1 MIMQPTIHAV
11 LGATLSLALFQPAL
25 AAWPEDRP
33 IEVVVG
39 FPAGGGTDIMARKLI
54 PFMEKRLGG
63 KARFIVLN
71 KPGAAGEISTT
82 AIARAEP
89 DGYTIGV
96 VNVPSFLFVPMT
108 KKSQYSPDDVRLVA
122 RVVDDP
128 TVVVVRADSKL
139 SNLKDIV
146 EALRAKPGSITFG
159 HNGVGSNGHLAL
171 RLMADA
177 TKVQANEVPYRG
189 TAAQKTDL
197 LGGHLEVGLISAGEV
212 AELHGGAKG
221 DLKVIA
227 ILAKSRLPA
236 LPGVPTAEEAG
247 VPVVMSS
254 ERGFAVAKSVPDMV
268 VRALEAAIADS
279 VRDPEFIA
287 SSPGDAPVLSYAS
300 GSQWKESLSENAK
313 VLRAIADTL
322 PKDSLP
328 E

>member
-1 MIMQPTIHAV
+1 MRPTIHAV
-11 LGATLSLALFQPAL
+11 LGATLSLALCQPAL

-128 TVVVVRADSKL
+128 TVVVVRADSKF
-139 SNLKDIV
+139 SSLKDVV
-146 EALRAKPGSITFG
+146 EALRGQAGFDHVRPQRR
-159 HNGVGSNGHLAL
+159 
-171 RLMADA
+171 RLERPSRAPAD
-177 TKVQANEVPYRG
+177 G
-189 TAAQKTDL
+189 
-197 LGGHLEVGLISAGEV
+197 
-212 AELHGGAKG
+212 
-221 DLKVIA
+221 
-227 ILAKSRLPA
+227 
-236 LPGVPTAEEAG
+236 
-247 VPVVMSS
+247 
-254 ERGFAVAKSVPDMV
+254 
-268 VRALEAAIADS
+268 
-279 VRDPEFIA
+279 
-287 SSPGDAPVLSYAS
+287 
-300 GSQWKESLSENAK
+300 
-313 VLRAIADTL
+313 
-322 PKDSLP
+322 
-328 E
+328 